1 MLQETYTPGP
11 LFTFGVGTILV
22 DRGQSGHTHS
32 VETGRTQGE
41 PWFGPQPQPD
51 LSGLLFY
58 GFGCSGKEKYF
69 REQRRGKK
77 AVRNA
82 VSLPAVLGLF

>member
-51 LSGLLFY
+51 LSGLLF
-58 GFGCSGKEKYF
+58 
-69 REQRRGKK
+69 
-77 AVRNA
+77 
-82 VSLPAVLGLF
+82 